1 MKNNPETLLVVDDD
15 PGHRIMLITLLGEW
29 GYQVQGAEDGATAI
43 RLCHETPFDLVLM
56 DIRMAGLNGIEALTQ
71 IKAWNPAII
80 VLIMTA
86 WANTETAVSAMKAG
100 AWDYLTKPL
109 DFDELKMTIERALDH
124 VALSSENQ
132 QLRNELATQ
141 LQLQEGMV
149 ARSDAM
155 RQVMN
160 LVQAVAPSE
169 ATVLIGGE
177 SGTGKERIARLIHDN
192 SPRRNGPF
200 IAINCGALSESLLES
215 ELFGHA
221 KGAFT
226 GAEKAR
232 PGRFAAANKGTLF
245 LDEIGEMPLP
255 MQVKL
260 LRVIQEREVQRLG
273 EDQPQK
279 IDVRLL
285 AATNR
290 DLQERVAAGEF
301 RQDLWYRLNVVS
313 ITLPPLCERVE
324 DIPLLADA
332 FLTRFAKRNGKQLK
346 GFTPQAMDRML
357 KYRWPGNIRELEN
370 AVERAVVLAIGDYV
384 GLQVLPPTL
393 NPGDDQESSPLVF
406 DDMSLEEIEQAAIAR
421 MLEVTGGNKS
431 EAARRLGIT
440 RKTLHQKISR
450 STGESGPGSS
460 SA

>member
-1 MKNNPETLLVVDDD
+1 MKNRAKNLLVVDDD
-15 PGHRIMLITLLGEW
+15 PGHRIMLVTLLSEW
-29 GYQVQGAEDGATAI
+29 GYQVQEAEDGTTAI

-56 DIRMAGLNGIEALTQ
+56 DIRMAGLNGIEALVQ
-71 IKAWNPAII
+71 IKAWNPAIT

-100 AWDYLTKPL
+100 AYDYLTKPL
-109 DFDELKMTIERALDH
+109 DFDELKMTLGRALDH
-124 VALSSENQ
+124 VALSCENQ
-132 QLRNELATQ
+132 QLRDALATQ
-141 LQLQEGMV
+141 FKELDGLI
-149 ARSDAM
+149 ARSQSM

-169 ATVLIGGE
+169 ATVLIVGE
-177 SGTGKERIARLIHDN
+177 SGTGKERIAQLIHAN
-192 SPRRNGPF
+192 SPRRDGPF
-200 IAINCGALSESLLES
+200 IAINCGALSETLLES
-215 ELFGHA
+215 ELFGHV

-226 GAEKAR
+226 GADKNR
-232 PGRFAAANKGTLF
+232 PGRIAAANTGTLF
-245 LDEIGEMPLP
+245 LDEIGEMPLT

-273 EDQPQK
+273 EDQAQK

-290 DLQERVAAGEF
+290 DLHALVEAGQF
-301 RQDLWYRLNVVS
+301 RQDLLYRLNVVAV
-313 ITLPPLCERVE
+313 TLPPLCERVD

-332 FLTRFAKRNGKQLK
+332 FLTRFASRNGKQLK

-357 KYRWPGNIRELEN
+357 KYDWPGNIRELEN
-370 AVERAVVLAIGDYV
+370 AVERAVVLTIGDYI
-384 GLQVLPPTL
+384 GLQALPPAL
-393 NPGDDQESSPLVF
+393 SQNEGKSEAPFVLDEL
-406 DDMSLEEIEQAAIAR
+406 SLDELEKVAIQH

-440 RKTLHQKISR
+440 RKTLHQKMIR
-450 STGESGPGSS
+450 SQDDSEQKS